1 MYSISKQKQNIFL
14 CGIITVILIALWF
27 MPVKAQAVKP
37 AVNPSM
43 SNLPQHTIDVVIK
56 ACREGVRTRLD
67 YLVRS
72 WNSATAAGENPAV
85 KFEYQVVAGKYVSG
99 YNYVTTGS
107 FSGQYRE
114 FSGTTWIDDPLFK
127 GEPVAVEKVT
137 GLATAIENWGDGN
150 PAGTMSDPVSVA
162 VSASCEETATPTST
176 ATATPTN
183 TSTAT
188 ATTTYTPT
196 AISTIAQTPV
206 ETIGTVTATPTATP
220 TQTATATPTN
230 TATATSI
237 SQPEYGRLII
247 SVQCNDDKT
256 AIFIVKNTGKTMT
269 VAASWVL
276 TVDGVQKDSDT
287 IKLAAGQSVSFS
299 FEQYKGALSMRIVDG
314 SARVIGADIDPAIC
328 DGTTAAPEQIEP
340 ISVRMQYSG
349 TETLVENGLP
359 VTFHRYKITCATSI
373 FIVMEAENA
382 DGTADT
388 LKGAYCEVDRMLFR
402 KMIAVARLYDQYG
415 NFLGQ
420 WRFGS
425 VDVGPQGSKIMLYM
439 PLVAR

>member
-1 MYSISKQKQNIFL
+1 MYTNSSKTQNRILF
-14 CGIITVILIALWF
+14 GIITFIIVVLMF

-43 SNLPQHTIDVVIK
+43 SNLPQHTIDVALK

-85 KFEYQVVAGKYVSG
+85 KFEYQVVAGQYVSG
-99 YNYVTTGS
+99 YSYVTTGS

-114 FSGTTWIDDPLFK
+114 FSGVTWIDDPMFK

-162 VSASCEETATPTST
+162 VSASCEETTTPT
-176 ATATPTN
+176 ATATA
-183 TSTAT
+183 TSINTAT

-230 TATATSI
+230 TATATAT
-237 SQPEYGRLII
+237 SQTEYGRLII

-256 AIFIVKNTGKTMT
+256 AVFIVKNAGNTMN

-287 IKLAAGQSVSFS
+287 IKLAAGQAVSFS

-359 VTFHRYKITCATSI
+359 VAFHRYKITCATSI